1 MRKVTKGSW
10 VLAAAITAVSMTAR
24 ADGPGTGG
32 TGEAPKRPLIQLAN
46 GNEAPKR
53 PLIQLANG
61 NEAPK
66 RPLLQLANG
75 NEAPKRPLIQLADG
89 PGTGGTGEAPK
100 RPLMV

>member
-61 NEAPK
+61 
-66 RPLLQLANG
+66 
-75 NEAPKRPLIQLADG
+75 